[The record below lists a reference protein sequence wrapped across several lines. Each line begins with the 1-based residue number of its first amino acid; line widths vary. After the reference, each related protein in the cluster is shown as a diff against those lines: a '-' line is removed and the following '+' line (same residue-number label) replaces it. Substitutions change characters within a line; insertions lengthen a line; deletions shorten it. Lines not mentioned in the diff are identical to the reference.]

1 MCGINGIINH
11 RNKLFAEN
19 TVNSMNA
26 SMKHRGPDDG
36 GIHVNDRV
44 AFGHRRLSII
54 DLSVLGHQ
62 PMDSFDNNVTIVFNG
77 EIYNYKSIKKQL
89 DYPFKSN
96 TDTEVI
102 IAGYLKWGI
111 NFIHQLDGMFAI
123 ALFDHRIQTTFL
135 IRDRLGVKP
144 LYYHIN
150 KNNTCVFA
158 SEIRS
163 ILDTGIV
170 ARTFNQKAL
179 TDYLTFQTTTGEQ
192 TLVENIFSLEP
203 GYYLKI
209 TESNIEKI
217 AYWNIKNKTIT
228 NESYQSATTKINE
241 LLYNSVQKRLESDVP
256 LAAFLSGGI
265 DSSAIVGIMSDIGV
279 KANTFNINFDE
290 SEFSESKYATL
301 IANKFKTN
309 HTEVLIKQNEFIQLV
324 PEAVMKMDVPSSDG
338 VNTYAVSKATKEA
351 GITVALSGVGSDEW
365 FAGYPVFK
373 FINNKESDKYKYIPK
388 LLRNSVHSFFISLKN
403 TDNKKLEL
411 LSSNLQNED
420 SYFAFRK
427 LFTSFQVNKLL
438 NQTFF
443 TNIKLDIKTISDLS
457 IAEWQHYLSPLL
469 LRDADQMS
477 MATALEIREPFLDY
491 QLVEFVLSLPDNYK
505 FGSSP
510 KQLLV
515 DSLKGILPNEIINRP
530 KMGFVLPYAK
540 WMKNELKEFVLS
552 GLNELKE
559 SNYFNSDYIEWL
571 SNAYFNNNQ
580 EIKWN
585 MIWNL
590 TVLGHW
596 LKQNGIK

>member
-11 RNKLFAEN
+11 RDKLFAEK

-26 SMKHRGPDDG
+26 CMKHRGPDDDG
-36 GIHVNDRV
+36 VLVNEHI

-54 DLSVLGHQ
+54 DLSKLGHQ
-62 PMDSFDNNVTIVFNG
+62 PMSANDNSITVVFNG
-77 EIYNYKSIKKQL
+77 EIYNFKSLKKQL

-102 IAGYLKWGI
+102 IAAYLKWGI
-111 NFIHQLDGMFAI
+111 DFIHKLDGMFAI
-123 ALFDHRIQTTFL
+123 ALFDHQINTTYL

-144 LYYHIN
+144 LYYTLQD
-150 KNNTCVFA
+150 KTTCIFA

-163 ILDTGIV
+163 LLATELV
-170 ARTFNQKAL
+170 SKKLNQNAL
-179 TDYLTFQTTTGEQ
+179 TEYLTFQTTTGEQ
-192 TLVENIFSLEP
+192 TLVEGIVSLEP
-203 GYYLKI
+203 GSYLKI
-209 TESNIEKI
+209 SENSFEKNQ
-217 AYWNIKNKTIT
+217 YWNIKKKNKS
-228 NESYQSATTKINE
+228 NDNYNSATLKIKN
-241 LLYNSVQKRLESDVP
+241 LLYESVQKRLESDVP

-290 SEFSESKYATL
+290 SEFSESKFATL
-301 IANKFKTN
+301 IAKKFNTN

-324 PEAVMKMDVPSSDG
+324 PDAVMKMDVPSSDG
-338 VNTYAVSKATKEA
+338 VNTYAVSKATKDA

-373 FINNKESDKYKYIPK
+373 FIYENKNNKYLSIPLWIRNYIHSTYKK
-388 LLRNSVHSFFISLKN
+388 LKN
-403 TDNKKLEL
+403 NDNKKLEL
-411 LSSNLQNED
+411 LSSNLQND
-420 SYFAFRK
+420 KSYLAFRK
-427 LFTSFQVNKLL
+427 LFTSYQINKILNNKVENISIVNIE
-438 NQTFF
+438 N
-443 TNIKLDIKTISDLS
+443 ISDLS
-457 IAEWQHYLSPLL
+457 IAEWQYYLSPLL

-491 QLVEFVLSLPDNYK
+491 QLVEYILGLPDQYK
-505 FGSSP
+505 FGNSP

-515 DSLKGILPNEIINRP
+515 DSLQGLLPNEIINRP

-540 WMKNELKEFVLS
+540 WMKNELKEFVDS
-552 GLNELKE
+552 GLNALKDNSHFN
-559 SNYFNSDYIEWL
+559 SNYINWL
-571 SNAYFNNNQ
+571 SESYFNNKND
-580 EIKWN
+580 IKWN

>member
-11 RNKLFAEN
+11 RDKLFAEK
-19 TVNSMNA
+19 TVNSMNT
-26 SMKHRGPDDG
+26 SMKHRGPDDDG
-36 GIHVNDRV
+36 VLVNEHI

-54 DLSVLGHQ
+54 DLSKLGHQ
-62 PMDSFDNNVTIVFNG
+62 PMSSNDNSVTTVFNG
-77 EIYNYKSIKKQL
+77 EIYNYKSLKKQL

-102 IAGYLKWGI
+102 IAAYLKWGI
-111 NFIHQLDGMFAI
+111 DFIHKLDGMFAI
-123 ALFDHRIQTTFL
+123 ALFDHQINTTYL

-144 LYYHIN
+144 LYYFIKEN
-150 KNNTCVFA
+150 TTCVFA

-163 ILDTGIV
+163 IIDTGIV
-170 ARTFNQKAL
+170 SRTLNHKAL
-179 TDYLTFQTTTGEQ
+179 TDYLTFQTTTSEQ
-192 TLVENIFSLEP
+192 TLIEGILSLEP
-203 GYYLKI
+203 GSYLKI
-209 TESNIEKI
+209 SENSIEKNQ
-217 AYWNIKNKTIT
+217 YWNIKKKNKS
-228 NESYQSATTKINE
+228 NDSYNSATLKIKD
-241 LLYNSVQKRLESDVP
+241 LLYESVQKRLESDVP

-301 IANKFKTN
+301 IAKKFNTN

-338 VNTYAVSKATKEA
+338 VNTYAVSKATKDA

-365 FAGYPVFK
+365 FAGYPVFN
-373 FINNKESDKYKYIPK
+373 FIHENKNKKYKSIPLWIRKYINFTYK
-388 LLRNSVHSFFISLKN
+388 KLKN
-403 TDNKKLEL
+403 NDNKKLEL
-411 LSSNLQNED
+411 LSSDLQND
-420 SYFAFRK
+420 KSYLAFRK
-427 LFTSFQVNKLL
+427 LFTSHQINKLL
-438 NQTFF
+438 NKKVDTVFIE
-443 TNIKLDIKTISDLS
+443 NIENISDLS
-457 IAEWQHYLSPLL
+457 IAEWQYYLSPLL

-491 QLVEFVLSLPDNYK
+491 QLVEYILGLPDQYK
-505 FGSSP
+505 FGNSP

-515 DSLKGILPNEIINRP
+515 DSLQGLLPNEIINRP

-540 WMKNELKEFVLS
+540 WMKNELKEFVDS
-552 GLNELKE
+552 GLNALKDNNHFNP
-559 SNYFNSDYIEWL
+559 NYINWL
-571 SNAYFNNNQ
+571 SESYFNNKND
-580 EIKWN
+580 IKWN